1 MSVRTTI
8 YTDGSCLGNPGPGGW
23 AWLVLDS
30 DGPRAQGAGGL
41 RQTTNNQMELTAV
54 IKALEAHADGDALR
68 VHTDS
73 NYVVKGMT
81 SWLAGWKRRG
91 WQTSSRQPVANRQ
104 LWERLDELASGRDI
118 DFVWVKGHA
127 GDHGNVLADAAAQE
141 QARLHAAA
149 A

>member
-1 MSVRTTI
+1 
-8 YTDGSCLGNPGPGGW
+8 
-23 AWLVLDS
+23 
-30 DGPRAQGAGGL
+30 
-41 RQTTNNQMELTAV
+41 MELTAV
-54 IKALEAHADGDALR
+54 IKALEAHADAAALR

-91 WQTSSRQPVANRQ
+91 WRTSSRQPVANRQ

-127 GDHGNVLADAAAQE
+127 GDRGNVLADAAAQE
-141 QARLHAAA
+141 QARLHASG
-149 A
+149 

>member
-1 MSVRTTI
+1 MSARTTI

-23 AWLVLDS
+23 AWLVLDG
-30 DGPRAQGAGGL
+30 DRPRAQGVGGL

-54 IKALEAHADGDALR
+54 IKALEAHAAAGALR

-81 SWLAGWKRRG
+81 SWIAGWKRRG
-91 WQTSSRQPVANRQ
+91 WRTSSRQPVANRQ

-127 GDHGNVLADAAAQE
+127 GDRGNVLADAAAQE
-141 QARLHAAA
+141 QARLHAAG
-149 A
+149 